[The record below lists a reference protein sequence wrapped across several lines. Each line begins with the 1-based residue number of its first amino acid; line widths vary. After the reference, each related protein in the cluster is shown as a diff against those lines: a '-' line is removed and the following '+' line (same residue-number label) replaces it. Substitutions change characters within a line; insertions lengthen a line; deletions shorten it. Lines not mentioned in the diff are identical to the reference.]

1 MKIPFS
7 YQTFSAL
14 FPDET
19 TAIAYYTE
27 QHSTYCPDCNIRL
40 TRPLRQRNPLLLR
53 CPQCGK
59 AVSVFTGTVLQGT
72 RTDLR
77 YWLYTGM
84 LFYFCKSHFPQFQL
98 PHLLSIKSIKQEV
111 GATSDQTMRRIYTT
125 LRQLFDSTDEDD
137 INFRNL
143 IFQPL
148 YLRSQQ
154 LRPFSLTYTGCNR
167 SLNSLFSLSTPA
179 E

>member
-14 FPDET
+14 LPDET
-19 TAIAYYTE
+19 RAIAYYTE
-27 QHSTYCPDCNIRL
+27 WHSTYCPDCNIRL
-40 TRPLRQRNPLLLR
+40 IRPLRRRNPLLLR

-59 AVSVFTGTVLQGT
+59 TVSVFTGTVLQGT

-84 LFYFCKSHFPQFQL
+84 LFYFCKNHFPQFQL

-111 GATSDQTMRRIYTT
+111 GATSDQTMHRIYTT
-125 LRQLFDSTDEDD
+125 RRRLFESTDEDD
-137 INFRNL
+137 IDCRDL
-143 IFQPL
+143 IFRPL
-148 YLRSQQ
+148 YLHAEQ
-154 LRPFSLTYTGCNR
+154 LRPFPLTYTG
-167 SLNSLFSLSTPA
+167 LIVH
-179 E
+179 

>member
-1 MKIPFS
+1 MLLTLFRLEILKARRS
-7 YQTFSAL
+7 LAL
-14 FPDET
+14 MVML
-19 TAIAYYTE
+19 A
-27 QHSTYCPDCNIRL
+27 CPL
-40 TRPLRQRNPLLLR
+40 M
-53 CPQCGK
+53 
-59 AVSVFTGTVLQGT
+59 VVL
-72 RTDLR
+72 
-77 YWLYTGM
+77 LYTGM

-125 LRQLFDSTDEDD
+125 LRRLFDSTDEDD

-148 YLRSQQ
+148 YLRAQQ

>member
-14 FPDET
+14 LPNET

-27 QHSTYCPDCNIRL
+27 RHSTYCPGCNIRL
-40 TRPLRQRNPLLLR
+40 TRPLRRRNPRLLR

-59 AVSVFTGTVLQGT
+59 TVSVFTGTIFQGT
-72 RTDLR
+72 RADLR

-84 LFYFCKSHFPQFQL
+84 QFYFCKSHYPQFQL

-111 GATSDQTMRRIYTT
+111 GATSDQTMCRIYTT
-125 LRQLFDSTDEDD
+125 LRRLFDSTDEDD

-143 IFQPL
+143 IFSPL
-148 YLRSQQ
+148 YLRAS
-154 LRPFSLTYTGCNR
+154 
-167 SLNSLFSLSTPA
+167 NSDHSH
-179 E
+179 

>member
-14 FPDET
+14 LPNET

-27 QHSTYCPDCNIRL
+27 RHSTYCPGCNIRL
-40 TRPLRQRNPLLLR
+40 TRPLRRRNPLLLR
-53 CPQCGK
+53 CPQCGNT
-59 AVSVFTGTVLQGT
+59 VSVFTGTGFQGT
-72 RTDLR
+72 RADLR

-137 INFRNL
+137 INFRKL

-148 YLRSQQ
+148 YLRAKHHRRLS
-154 LRPFSLTYTGCNR
+154 FTNKGGTR

>member
-14 FPDET
+14 LPDET
-19 TAIAYYTE
+19 RAIAYYTE
-27 QHSTYCPDCNIRL
+27 WHSTYCPDCNIRL
-40 TRPLRQRNPLLLR
+40 IRPLRRRNPLLLR

-59 AVSVFTGTVLQGT
+59 TVSVFTGTVLQGT

-84 LFYFCKSHFPQFQL
+84 LFYFCKNHFPQFQL

-125 LRQLFDSTDEDD
+125 LRRLFESTDEYD
-137 INFRNL
+137 IDLRVL
-143 IFQPL
+143 IFRPL
-148 YLRSQQ
+148 YLHAQQ
-154 LRPFSLTYTGCNR
+154 LRPVSLTYTGCNR
-167 SLNSLFSLSTPA
+167 SLNSSSSLSTPA

>member
-14 FPDET
+14 LPNET

-27 QHSTYCPDCNIRL
+27 RHSTYCPGCNIRL
-40 TRPLRQRNPLLLR
+40 TRPLRRRNPLLLR

-59 AVSVFTGTVLQGT
+59 TVSVFTGTVFQGT
-72 RTDLR
+72 RAALR

-84 LFYFCKSHFPQFQL
+84 LFYFCKNHFPQFQL
-98 PHLLSIKSIKQEV
+98 PQLLSIKSIKQEV

-125 LRQLFDSTDEDD
+125 LRRLFESTDEDD

-148 YLRSQQ
+148 YLRAQQ
-154 LRPFSLTYTGCNR
+154 HRPFSLTYTGCNR